1 MKLSYRDTAIEVS
14 DEAIDGLKNFGV
26 EVAEKLQA
34 ADPDYADYWTRLFIY
49 FDEIQ
54 PIMVWGSDDD
64 FSDDALILVRDIGRL
79 KPMPYEIDDAA
90 LQAAES
96 AIQDGWLANE
106 KLQAELEAVV
116 RDRDMLK
123 GEVEKLQALAKGGE
137 A

>member
-1 MKLSYRDTAIEVS
+1 MRLAYRDTAIEVS

-64 FSDDALILVRDIGRL
+64 FSDEAIIVVRDIGRL
-79 KPMPYEIDDAA
+79 EPMPYEIDDA
-90 LQAAES
+90 LEAAES
-96 AIQDGWLANE
+96 AIHDGWLANE

-137 A
+137 E